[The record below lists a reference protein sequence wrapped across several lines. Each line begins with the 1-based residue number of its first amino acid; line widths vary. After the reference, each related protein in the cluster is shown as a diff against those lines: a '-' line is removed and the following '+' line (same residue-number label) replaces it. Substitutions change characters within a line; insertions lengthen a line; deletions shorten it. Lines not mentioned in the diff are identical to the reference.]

1 MKKLFFTNKILKMK
15 VSYTNQSTLL
25 LVFLLL
31 LSNIT
36 FAQKYSTLE
45 LGAIIPLSEKLMINV
60 TDEQMSLND
69 NFNENGLLVVFS
81 CNTCPFVVMW
91 EDRYRQIEKRCEINK
106 VGMVYVNSNE
116 AKRNGDDSV
125 EAMKN
130 YAQSMN
136 YTFPYLIDQ
145 NSVVANAFGAKTT
158 PHIFLFNNNKKLVYK
173 GAIDDNFRDINQVK
187 ERYLLD
193 AIEQMV
199 AGEDIKLKETKA
211 KGCSIK
217 RVLNK

>member
-1 MKKLFFTNKILKMK
+1 MK

-25 LVFLLL
+25 LVFLTL

-36 FAQKYSTLE
+36 FAQKYNTLE

-60 TDEQMSLND
+60 TDEKMSLNS

-81 CNTCPFVVMW
+81 CNTCPFVIMW
-91 EDRYRQIEKRCEINK
+91 EDRYRQLEKMCQTNN
-106 VGMVYVNSNE
+106 VGMVYINSNE
-116 AKRNGDDSV
+116 AKRDGDDSL

-130 YAQSMN
+130 HAKTMG

-145 NSVVANAFGAKTT
+145 NSVLANAFGAKTT
-158 PHIFLFNNNKKLVYK
+158 PHVFLFNKNKKLVYK
-173 GAIDDNFRDINQVK
+173 GAIDDNYRDISQVNK
-187 ERYLLD
+187 TYLLD

-199 AGEDIKLKETKA
+199 EGLDIHIKKTNA

-217 RVLNK
+217 RK

>member
-1 MKKLFFTNKILKMK
+1 MKPTIIKIDKKIRIFVLFIL
-15 VSYTNQSTLL
+15 T
-25 LVFLLL
+25 
-31 LSNIT
+31 SNNNS
-36 FAQKYSTLE
+36 FAQKNSQLE
-45 LGAIIPLSEKLMINV
+45 LGSIIPMSKELMINV
-60 TDEQMSLND
+60 NNEKMSLNN